1 LAIPLF
7 TREVALQKLNYIHN
21 NPLAEHWQLAKDP
34 CEYKYSSSRYY
45 ELNEKNFP
53 FLKDLLEVI

>member
-21 NPLAEHWQLAKDP
+21 NPLKEHWNLVKDP
-34 CEYKYSSSRYY
+34 SDYKDPQPGIM
-45 ELNEKNFP
+45 N
-53 FLKDLLEVI
+53 